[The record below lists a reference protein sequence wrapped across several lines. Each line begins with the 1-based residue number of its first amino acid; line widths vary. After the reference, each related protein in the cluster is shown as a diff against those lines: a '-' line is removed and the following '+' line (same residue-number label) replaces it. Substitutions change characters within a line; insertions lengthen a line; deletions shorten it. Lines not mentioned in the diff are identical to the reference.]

1 MKINWSVR
9 VKNPLFWAEIAASI
23 LLPILAHMG
32 LNWADMTSWA
42 ALGEVLFSAI
52 QNPVI
57 VVAILVS
64 VWNAITDPTTK
75 GISDSAQALT
85 YSKPKSDE
93 KKEE

>member
-1 MKINWSVR
+1 MERKSKESPVLGR
-9 VKNPLFWAEIAASI
+9 DSSI
-23 LLPILAHMG
+23 YITADLGSYGIELGRYDLL
-32 LNWADMTSWA
+32 A

-85 YSKPKSDE
+85 YNKPKSDE
-93 KKEE
+93 